1 MRIGIDM
8 DSSSVER
15 RLKKMQDGAR
25 EIDGENHI
33 PFNELFNTKFMRE
46 YTKFSS
52 IDEMLDKS
60 GFKIE
65 TTKDFESIDVNKWDE
80 YVREVTRFQSWEEM
94 TSEAGKL
101 WVLKQMG
108 L

>member
-1 MRIGIDM
+1 MRIGIDIEK
-8 DSSSVER
+8 SNVER

-25 EIDGENHI
+25 RIDGENNVS
-33 PFNELFNTKFMRE
+33 FNELFNTTFMRK

-60 GFKIE
+60 EFKIE
-65 TTKDFESIDVNKWDE
+65 TNKDFESIDDNKWDE
-80 YVREVTRFQSWEEM
+80 YVREVTTFQSWEEM
-94 TSEAGKL
+94 KSEAGKL

-108 L
+108 F